1 MGKFLHLNSNLLEI
15 ILFQFMAQKKLA
27 YCLKDLIMKL
37 INQIYQLKKYVFFTD
52 QEQHTKQDFK

>member
-15 ILFQFMAQKKLA
+15 ILFQFMAQKKPT